1 MLLALILCLSL
12 IMPAADINVYAV
24 SGSQA
29 AAEEHSSEAAP
40 KTGSQDNVSASD
52 QKVKAAPAA
61 TSVSGYAKSFNKRY
75 SEELKIEA
83 DVTPSG
89 GRDIQLQRYSSA
101 DNTWTAI
108 LTTASSRSADPVEAS
123 LKESAADA
131 EDENTAASE
140 SAGSEPV
147 TVTEENGSAHVTFN
161 VPKEERQKTTSVW
174 RIYVPATANA
184 SEACSDNITVITRN
198 LESLS
203 MSAGAACI
211 YRIDGDGQGTMI
223 YSRKSYN
230 KVAQA
235 STTKLM
241 TAVLLL
247 ESGMIDSATTIS
259 SHSAATPYGSGRLA
273 AGDVYSNRD
282 LLYAMLLPSSNDA
295 ATAVAESVGGSEAA
309 FVNQMNAKAEALG
322 LTRTHFRNPHGLD
335 ADGHYTTA
343 LELAKLTA
351 YAYNFPEIRDCWATK
366 YKTIKSLKKGRKWT
380 LWSTNA
386 IFGYV
391 SNFLGGKTG
400 TENNARC
407 CFTGVYTYGGST
419 YVTVVL
425 GSGYGFARWSD
436 TKKLHKYIQDYAL
449 SSY

>member
-1 MLLALILCLSL
+1 MKHSNPNKITASRISAILLALTLCLPI

-40 KTGSQDNVSASD
+40 KTGSQDSVSGPD

-101 DNTWTAI
+101 DNTWTSV
-108 LTTASSRSADPVEAS
+108 LTTASA
-123 LKESAADA
+123 KE
-131 EDENTAASE
+131 EKGT
-140 SAGSEPV
+140 
-147 TVTEENGSAHVTFN
+147 AHVTFT

-174 RIYVPATANA
+174 RIYVPATADA

-235 STTKLM
+235 STTKIM

-259 SHSAATPYGSGRLA
+259 SHAAATPYGSGRLA